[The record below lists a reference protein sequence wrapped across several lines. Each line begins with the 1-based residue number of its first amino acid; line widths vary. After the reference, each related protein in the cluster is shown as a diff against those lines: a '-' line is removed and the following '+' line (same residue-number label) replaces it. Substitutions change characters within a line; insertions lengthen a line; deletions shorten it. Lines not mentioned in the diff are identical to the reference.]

1 MARFKAVRTGSTVL
15 LLLLLILA
23 LGFGGLVWFDYLGF
37 VDARQLVS
45 PVLRLVGINQPKPM
59 ENAEAL
65 DLLDQER
72 FKMQQAEMLLWQE
85 ELAQR
90 EEGIRIKEAEI
101 QQIMEALE
109 EKENAL
115 LEQENSFNDRLKRYD
130 NRKANLRQASRY
142 FVGMPP
148 DQSVERLLAM
158 EDQDVIDLLRTTEEI
173 AQEEGAASMVS
184 YWLSLMPAERA
195 AELSRKML
203 KKPEE

>member
-1 MARFKAVRTGSTVL
+1 MARFQAVRTGSTVL

-23 LGFGGLVWFDYLGF
+23 LAFGGLVWFDYLGF

-45 PVLRLVGINQPKPM
+45 PVLRLVGIDRPDPIDNV
-59 ENAEAL
+59 EAI

-72 FKMQQAEMLLWQE
+72 FMKQQDELILRME
-85 ELAQR
+85 ELDQR
-90 EEGIRIKEAEI
+90 EQGIEVQEAEI
-101 QQIMEALE
+101 RQMMEALE
-109 EKENAL
+109 ERENAL
-115 LEQENSFNDRLKRYD
+115 TEQEKSFNDRLKRYE
-130 NRKANLRQASRY
+130 NRNANLRQASRY
-142 FVGMPP
+142 YVGMPP
-148 DQSVERLLAM
+148 QQSVERLLAM

>member
-1 MARFKAVRTGSTVL
+1 
-15 LLLLLILA
+15 
-23 LGFGGLVWFDYLGF
+23 